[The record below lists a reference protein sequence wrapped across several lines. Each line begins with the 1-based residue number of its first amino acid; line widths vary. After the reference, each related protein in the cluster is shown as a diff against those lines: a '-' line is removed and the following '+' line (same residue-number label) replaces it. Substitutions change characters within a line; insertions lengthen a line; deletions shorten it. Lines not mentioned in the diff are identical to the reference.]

1 MPSSLFPA
9 SVSINCNHVE
19 DVLFSCNTDIQPVL
33 DEVVVLDEIV
43 GYCEIVKDYLVYRCY
58 LSEVVESGRTR
69 Y

>member
-1 MPSSLFPA
+1 MN
-9 SVSINCNHVE
+9 V
-19 DVLFSCNTDIQPVL
+19 NTDIQPVL

-58 LSEVVESGRTR
+58 LSEVVESGQTR